1 MAESVQHS
9 WSRLMKWRTEC
20 YQRFGSVLDL
30 PLRSPGEALPELL
43 GPDSR
48 VLDVGAGA
56 HKPFKAML
64 ERLGVTYFSMDT
76 DPDGDFD
83 FRSFSEV
90 PQDMYFDLV
99 LANQVLEHVSV
110 DDAFNMVSQAHN
122 KISDDGRIV
131 VTVPN
136 AAHPV
141 RQRDCTHI
149 TPWPANDLYSL
160 LRSAGFHVDS
170 MARYN
175 KFPLTDHP
183 LKRWIV
189 EVVCREF
196 RIDWCDS
203 IMAIGRRE

>member
-1 MAESVQHS
+1 MSESVQHS

-20 YQRFGSVLDL
+20 YNRFGAVLDL
-30 PLRSPGEALPELL
+30 PILAPNEAIIELL
-43 GPDSR
+43 QPKNA
-48 VLDVGAGA
+48 VLDIGAGA
-56 HKPFKAML
+56 HKPFRPIL
-64 ERLGVTYFSMDT
+64 EKLGTNYFSMDT

-83 FRSFSEV
+83 FRSFSDV
-90 PQDMYFDLV
+90 PDEKLFDLV

-110 DDAFNMVSQAHN
+110 DDAFAMVSQAYQ
-122 KISDDGRIV
+122 KLSPGGGIV

-160 LRSAGFHVDS
+160 LRSAGFEVDS
-170 MARYN
+170 MTRYN
-175 KFPLTDHP
+175 KFPLTEHP

-189 EVVCREF
+189 EVVCKEF
-196 RIDWCDS
+196 RMDWCDS
-203 IMAIGRRE
+203 IMAIARRR

>member
-1 MAESVQHS
+1 
-9 WSRLMKWRTEC
+9 MKWRTEC
-20 YQRFGSVLDL
+20 YKRFGAVLDL
-30 PLRSPGEALPELL
+30 PLRSPGEVIPELAN
-43 GPDSR
+43 PKSI

-56 HKPFKAML
+56 HKPFRSTI
-64 ERLGVTYFSMDT
+64 ERLGAAYFSMDT
-76 DPDGDFD
+76 DPEGTFD
-83 FRSFSEV
+83 FMSFSDV
-90 PQDMYFDLV
+90 PQDTIFDLV

-110 DDAFNMVSQAHN
+110 DDAFNMVSQACQRMAPG
-122 KISDDGRIV
+122 GRIL

-160 LRSAGFHVDS
+160 LRSAGFEVDS

-175 KFPLTDHP
+175 KFPLTEHP

-189 EVVCREF
+189 DVVCHEF
-196 RIDWCDS
+196 RMDWCDS
-203 IMAIGRRE
+203 IMAIGTRR